1 MKKKFLILVFVI
13 LISATYGLLVGVYR
27 IFPFNLLQHTKDR
40 IEEKYLEEN
49 LEVENQYSK
58 IILED
63 LISVSP
69 NNLDS
74 LKTKLNTIL
83 FGTKT
88 LPTNLPD
95 LIFDIEDQFYS
106 DLTKLDKIE
115 QFEIIQKYGISS
127 IGYIFH
133 PKKPI
138 NRLLIYHQGHG
149 GDFSLGKR
157 TIDYF
162 LERGFTVY
170 AFSMPA
176 VGKNSRPEIYL
187 DKLGGFT
194 LNDHEKF
201 KYLEN
206 PLQYFI
212 SPVITM
218 INYSIDKNFS
228 DISMVGISGG
238 GWTTTL
244 AAAVDSRIKFSFPVA
259 GTYPMFI
266 RFHRPDKAY
275 GDYEETYEKLV
286 SEINYLDMYIMG
298 SVGKSRKQ
306 LQILNRYDSCCFDG
320 TDYQSYDKFIA
331 AKSQEFNGGSFEVF
345 SDTSHSEHKISELA
359 LSKIFE
365 TIQSIPNEN

>member
-1 MKKKFLILVFVI
+1 MKKFLILAFVI
-13 LISATYGLLVGVYR
+13 LISATYGLLVGVYQ
-27 IFPFNLLQHTKDR
+27 IFPFKLLQNTKIR
-40 IEEKYLEEN
+40 IEEQYVDQN
-49 LEVENQYSK
+49 LEGERQYSEVK
-58 IILED
+58 LED
-63 LISVSP
+63 FISVSP

-88 LPTNLPD
+88 LPNNLPD
-95 LIFDIEDQFYS
+95 SVIDIEDQFYS

-115 QFEIIQKYGISS
+115 QFEIKQKYGINS

-133 PKKPI
+133 PKNPI
-138 NRLLIYHQGHG
+138 NRLLLYHQGHG
-149 GDFSLGKR
+149 GDFSLGKQ

-162 LERGFTVY
+162 LEKGFTVY
-170 AFSMPA
+170 AFSMPL
-176 VGKNSRPEIYL
+176 VGKNNQPKIYL
-187 DKLGGFT
+187 DKLGEFT
-194 LNDHEKF
+194 LDEHEKF

-218 INYSIDKNFS
+218 INYSMDKNFS

-266 RFHRPDKAY
+266 RFRRPTKAY
-275 GDYEETYEKLV
+275 GDFEQTYEKLV
-286 SEINYLDMYIMG
+286 LQINYLDMYIMG
-298 SVGKSRKQ
+298 AAGKGRTQ
-306 LQILNRYDSCCFDG
+306 LQILNKYDSCCFDG
-320 TDYQSYDKFIA
+320 VDYQSYNEFIA
-331 AKSQEFNGGSFEVF
+331 AKSKEFDGGSFEVF
-345 SDTSHSEHKISELA
+345 SDTSHAEHKISELA

-365 TIQSIPNEN
+365 TIQSVPNGN